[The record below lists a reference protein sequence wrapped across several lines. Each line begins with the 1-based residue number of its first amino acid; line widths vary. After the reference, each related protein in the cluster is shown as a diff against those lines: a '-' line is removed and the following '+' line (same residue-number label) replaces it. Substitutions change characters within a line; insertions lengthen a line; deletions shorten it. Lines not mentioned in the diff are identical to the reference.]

1 MSECW
6 VLNASPIIVLARVG
20 QEHLFDAL
28 ADEVAVPQAVVDE
41 IQAGPAGDPGRQAVA
56 SGRFP
61 VVDTTLAPEVL
72 AWDLGIGET
81 AVLSYALEES
91 GWTVIVDDAA
101 ARKCAQSFGL
111 P

>member
-41 IQAGPAGDPGRQAVA
+41 IQAVPAGDPGRQAVA